1 VVTVVEKVAM
11 MEVATAAVG
20 MVVARV
26 AEGQAAARVVLQVD
40 ERAGGS
46 EVVSVVRT
54 AVAAAAA
61 MVAVAPAVDEAAE
74 VAKAA

>member
-1 VVTVVEKVAM
+1 MVEKVAM